1 MAELV
6 DALDSGSSGQCA
18 CGGSSPPF
26 RTMSI
31 FVCLLAVGCLI
42 IGGTG
47 CKSEA
52 QTNAEEAFE
61 ETLTL
66 HDQVYRILETN
77 VDKPKVALDEL
88 RKLEESTRTTRTER
102 RQQGKVALEAL
113 NEKEKTAFDERATQ
127 QYNDYAAKLGTIL
140 KRFEAI
146 HRPSLQRLT
155 SSICQ

>member
-1 MAELV
+1 
-6 DALDSGSSGQCA
+6 
-18 CGGSSPPF
+18 
-26 RTMSI
+26 
-31 FVCLLAVGCLI
+31 LI

-52 QTNAEEAFE
+52 QTNAEEALE